1 MTDPQALRTDDQ
13 RQLAKLIG
21 KQRVAM
27 LAMTAANGLL
37 EAKPM
42 TLLEHDAHGHL
53 WFFCEAELQDAVMR
67 ERYKTANLSFSDEP
81 HATYVSISGRGEL
94 LHDRERIH
102 ALWSPMAKPWFPD
115 GPDSPRLALLKF
127 IPSQA
132 ETWDG
137 PGSSVLRMLALAA
150 SVVSGKPVGMGEHAV
165 LTQVHTPHSTPE
177 STA

>member
-1 MTDPQALRTDDQ
+1 MTQPQDLRTDDQ

-37 EAKPM
+37 ESKPM
-42 TLLEHDAHGHL
+42 TLLDHDAYGHF
-53 WFFCEAELQDAVMR
+53 WFFCEAEPQDAVMR
-67 ERYKTANLSFSDEP
+67 ERYKTANLSFSDEQ
-81 HATYVSISGRGEL
+81 HSTYVSISGRGEL
-94 LHDRERIH
+94 LHDRDRIH

-165 LTQVHTPHSTPE
+165 LTEVHTPHDAPE
-177 STA
+177 TAA

>member
-150 SVVSGKPVGMGEHAV
+150 SVVSGKPVGMGEHAA